1 MKSSEF
7 IKQINEFC
15 GAGGTGVGSIA
26 TAPTG
31 KNGDPNLGS
40 LFGGSYTQKKSTKK
54 KTRKAK

>member
-1 MKSSEF
+1 MRSCEF

-15 GAGGTGVGSIA
+15 SAGGTGVGSVA

-40 LFGGSYTQKKSTKK
+40 LFGGSYSQKKSTKK

>member
-1 MKSSEF
+1 MKSHEF
-7 IKQINEFC
+7 IKQITEFC
-15 GAGGTGVGSIA
+15 SAGASGVGSIA

-40 LFGGSYTQKKSTKK
+40 LFGGSYSQKKSTKK